1 MRFSGSRVWR
11 HAGSFFLR
19 NAAALGVIA
28 PLLVIPFLTD
38 ALTAALIDQERREG
52 RLQPGAAIRRTLR
65 AMPAFVRLKVFF
77 FARATLW
84 GLVPIYGI
92 FRDIEERLAWA
103 MSSNV
108 VVLEAPRDFDD
119 AKCRCQ
125 DLATTFRGECVRT
138 LITMP
143 CLLAVPIAIFMALVV
158 QPWMF
163 WVAIAAFV
171 WLWLPGSAAA
181 NTYLYLWMREQEAA
195 SRDAAVPP
203 GAPAMVS
210 ARM

>member
-1 MRFSGSRVWR
+1 VRFSGSRVWR

-19 NAAALGVIA
+19 KRRGARVIA

-52 RLQPGAAIRRTLR
+52 RLQHRGGDPTDAARDAGLR
-65 AMPAFVRLKVFF
+65 PTEGLLLRSCHPL
-77 FARATLW
+77 

-108 VVLEAPRDFDD
+108 VVLEAPRGFRRRQMPLPGPGDD
-119 AKCRCQ
+119 VPRRVRAHVDHDAVSPGRSHR
-125 DLATTFRGECVRT
+125 DLHGARR
-138 LITMP
+138 
-143 CLLAVPIAIFMALVV
+143 AALDVL
-158 QPWMF
+158 
-163 WVAIAAFV
+163 VAIAAFV

-181 NTYLYLWMREQEAA
+181 NTYLYLWMREREAA